1 MDIRRAHDCPADDR
15 GGRASARW
23 RAMAA
28 DSRGVAAVEFAIF
41 VPILWLMLAGAVDL
55 GGVLYTEFQ
64 VNNAVS
70 AGAAYAQ
77 LNVSQVNSTNG
88 ATLAQNVATVVETQT
103 SASDAVVVND
113 GPTSIITKGS
123 QAASGAASNADLCY
137 CPTGSASAPTWG
149 SAVTCGTAC
158 PGSNTGYAG
167 KFIAISASTTYTP
180 LFSSYGIVKNG
191 AISAAAIVQVK

>member
-1 MDIRRAHDCPADDR
+1 MSPIWR
-15 GGRASARW
+15 GGLVSARW
-23 RAMAA
+23 RLAAA
-28 DSRGVAAVEFAIF
+28 DRRGVAAVEFAVLAPVF
-41 VPILWLMLAGAVDL
+41 CLMLAGAIDL
-55 GGVLYTEFQ
+55 GGVLYAEFQ

-77 LNVSQVNSTNG
+77 LNATQANSTNG

-137 CPTGSASAPTWG
+137 CPSGSASAPDWG
-149 SAVTCGTAC
+149 AALSCGAAC
-158 PGSNTGYAG
+158 PGGNTGYAG
-167 KFIAISASTTYTP
+167 KFIAISASTTYAP